1 MSYIQAIILGL
12 VQGLTEFLP
21 VSSSGHLAIVQ
32 YFFDIEGDSVV
43 IFTVMLHA
51 GTLVSVIFMYW
62 RDLWD
67 LFVELLMTIGDLVTG
82 RGLRL
87 ADRPIRR
94 LGVMLVIASIPT
106 GIIGIL
112 FNDIFESMY
121 STLIPIGIG
130 LIITGCMLW
139 FSERKRMG
147 YKDETTMSYSNAL
160 VIGLLQGPAICPGI
174 SRSGSTLVGGLSCKL
189 DRDFA
194 VRFAFLLSFP
204 AILGSLIFE
213 MSDEAMMSI
222 LMGNLGPVLVGGVV
236 AAVSGVFA
244 IKTMIRIVRKSSL
257 RLFSIYVWIIGIFV
271 IIITV
276 L

>member
-87 ADRPIRR
+87 ADRPIPR

-160 VIGLLQGPAICPGI
+160 VIGLLQGLAICPGI

>member
-160 VIGLLQGPAICPGI
+160 VIGLLQGLAICPGI

>member
-1 MSYIQAIILGL
+1 
-12 VQGLTEFLP
+12 
-21 VSSSGHLAIVQ
+21 
-32 YFFDIEGDSVV
+32 
-43 IFTVMLHA
+43 
-51 GTLVSVIFMYW
+51 
-62 RDLWD
+62 
-67 LFVELLMTIGDLVTG
+67 MTIGDLVTG

-160 VIGLLQGPAICPGI
+160 VIGLLQGLAICPGI